1 MIYQRT
7 GIDSKN
13 CKIIAKLCAWTR
25 REANKPAGGEI
36 ADPIATRTAFHVAE
50 MVKDGIPLDEAV
62 QVGVVNNYD
71 DSEDRKI
78 ICKQYETVCD
88 QINAL

>member
-7 GIDSKN
+7 GIDVHN
-13 CKIIAKLCAWTR
+13 CKVIAKLCAWTR
-25 REANKPAGGEI
+25 KEASKPTGGEI

-50 MVKDGIPLDEAV
+50 MVKDGIPLAEAM

-78 ICKQYETVCD
+78 ICKQFGIVCD
-88 QINAL
+88 QISEL